1 MNILHYNN
9 TSQSFKTFKQ
19 KAQAETPDLIH
30 IHGCW
35 SWKAWRVMLWCR
47 SHLKPVVISPEKQL
61 MPWHVLYRYWL
72 CKLPKLLFFQRWMIK
87 NAHAIVAVT
96 EQEQQ
101 HLLSIGLYPSAH
113 YEESWNDRVVLI
125 PDFQTCNNYTK
136 EDMNALYMALYQKV
150 LDSHSFM
157 VMSEDDKLAES
168 TLLRLGLSQ
177 DHDSQR
183 VMQEEAE
190 RVRLLSPDS
199 WRKILLHAEEEGIL
213 QEIRQGA
220 SLLQIAPQAITG
232 IERFPMRGKKNN
244 QPLLTDKALLKPHLL
259 KEYSD
264 EKHADT
270 TDIIVCKVILN
281 FIHEL
286 QKGTLSRRHVADLY
300 NAIRFNDY
308 NEKKITQILELLKER
323 KKAARLL
330 QIIHETLGLE
340 EGFIPMDLVN
350 DRGTL
355 KIKKILNKAN
365 IQ

>member
-1 MNILHYNN
+1 
-9 TSQSFKTFKQ
+9 
-19 KAQAETPDLIH
+19 
-30 IHGCW
+30 
-35 SWKAWRVMLWCR
+35 
-47 SHLKPVVISPEKQL
+47 
-61 MPWHVLYRYWL
+61 
-72 CKLPKLLFFQRWMIK
+72 
-87 NAHAIVAVT
+87 
-96 EQEQQ
+96 
-101 HLLSIGLYPSAH
+101 
-113 YEESWNDRVVLI
+113 
-125 PDFQTCNNYTK
+125 
-136 EDMNALYMALYQKV
+136 MNALYMALYQKV

-183 VMQEEAE
+183 VMLEEAE

-323 KKAARLL
+323 KKTARLL

-350 DRGTL
+350 DRGTW

>member
-1 MNILHYNN
+1 
-9 TSQSFKTFKQ
+9 
-19 KAQAETPDLIH
+19 
-30 IHGCW
+30 
-35 SWKAWRVMLWCR
+35 
-47 SHLKPVVISPEKQL
+47 
-61 MPWHVLYRYWL
+61 
-72 CKLPKLLFFQRWMIK
+72 MIK
-87 NAHAIVAVT
+87 NAHAIVAIT

-183 VMQEEAE
+183 VMLEEAE
-190 RVRLLSPDS
+190 RVRQLSPDS

-350 DRGTL
+350 DRGTW

>member
-72 CKLPKLLFFQRWMIK
+72 CKLPKLLIFQRWMIK
-87 NAHAIVAVT
+87 NAHAIVAIT

-157 VMSEDDKLAES
+157 V
-168 TLLRLGLSQ
+168 
-177 DHDSQR
+177 
-183 VMQEEAE
+183 
-190 RVRLLSPDS
+190 RVRQLSPDS

-323 KKAARLL
+323 KKTARLL

-350 DRGTL
+350 DRGTW